1 MVKEEFN
8 DIGIIAMN
16 KLCYYMANYPV
27 IDFNVEGE
35 TVFLPD
41 FFKAFKPYLL
51 PHLTERWKHIN
62 DGSYGRVL
70 EFYLS
75 LDGENRGRMLNYILN
90 NYEDEQVVRL
100 YFPDLEE

>member
-1 MVKEEFN
+1 MVKEELN
-8 DIGIIAMN
+8 DICIIAMN
-16 KLCYYMANYPV
+16 RFGYYMANYPV
-27 IDFNVEGE
+27 MDFNVEGV
-35 TVFLPD
+35 TVLLPD
-41 FFKAFKPYLL
+41 FFKAFEPYLL
-51 PHLTERWKHIN
+51 PHLTERWKHID

-70 EFYLS
+70 KFYLS

>member
-1 MVKEEFN
+1 MGKEEYN

-16 KLCYYMANYPV
+16 KLCYYIADYPV
-27 IDFNVEGE
+27 MDFNVEGE
-35 TVFLPD
+35 TVLLPD

-51 PHLTERWKHIN
+51 PRLTERWKHIN
-62 DGSYGRVL
+62 DGSCGSVL

-90 NYEDEQVVRL
+90 NYEDEPVVRL

>member
-16 KLCYYMANYPV
+16 RLCYYMANYPV
-27 IDFNVEGE
+27 INFNVEGE

-51 PHLTERWKHIN
+51 PHLTEKWKHID
-62 DGSYGRVL
+62 DGS
-70 EFYLS
+70 
-75 LDGENRGRMLNYILN
+75 MLNYILN